1 MLTDLTQAMIVGN
14 PNVLY
19 GKVVSRPALLVT
31 DGKNTV
37 WACDVDI
44 NATDPTGLID
54 QSEKYLGGI
63 PQPPDDPYYT
73 PPYQSGDDL
82 IYGTIL
88 RNVPI
93 ARNNDSLLYADVGN
107 PVILQRDGSGQWQI
121 VGFGPEM
128 TGTRVRIA
136 VDLGNLTI
144 GSITDLSIDARV
156 LTLQEIGEYGGGFG
170 VCPLGAVGI
179 FVGGQLMEIK

>member
-1 MLTDLTQAMIVGN
+1 MLTDLTNAMIVGD
-14 PNVLY
+14 PTVLY
-19 GKVVSRPALLVT
+19 GKVLSRPALLVT
-31 DGKNTV
+31 DGKSTI
-37 WACDVDI
+37 WACDVDVGL
-44 NATDPTGLID
+44 TDPTGLID

-63 PQPPDDPYYT
+63 PQPSGDPYYT

-82 IYGTIL
+82 VYGTIL

-121 VGFGPEM
+121 VGFGQEM

-136 VDLGNLTI
+136 VDLGTLTI
-144 GSITDLSIDARV
+144 GSITDLSIDSRV
-156 LTLQEIGEYGGGFG
+156 LTLAEIGIYGGGFG

-179 FVGGQLMEIK
+179 FVGGVLKGIK